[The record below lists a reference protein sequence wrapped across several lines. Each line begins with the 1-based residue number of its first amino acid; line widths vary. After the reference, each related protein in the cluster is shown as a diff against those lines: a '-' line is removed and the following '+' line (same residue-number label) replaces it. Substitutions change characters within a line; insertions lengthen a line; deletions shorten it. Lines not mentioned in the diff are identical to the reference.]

1 MSVANPNAVPLVLEY
16 ETLVL
21 ESTSPG
27 DNNIDWKRLQGQL
40 SDTAEWTE
48 EGAVHLVN
56 LSRSYGAFMLR
67 NALALAVA
75 AGIEDGELGF

>member
-21 ESTSPG
+21 ESISPS

-48 EGAVHLVN
+48 EGAVQLVD